1 MRMIKALGASTGSA
15 TSTTNGSNVDS
26 ATCVRAFNNTTT
38 NHLVTVETSAND
50 LKGSF
55 YLVGGAN
62 IYVEKDPTDEIFAAN
77 AGVLLTKV
85 ALR

>member
-1 MRMIKALGASTGSA
+1 MRMIKALGASIPAAIQTGA
-15 TSTTNGSNVDS
+15 GEDVGS

-38 NHLVTVETSAND
+38 NHLVTVETGGSVI
-50 LKGSF
+50 KGSF
-55 YLVGGAN
+55 VLAGGAD
-62 IYVEKDPTDEIFAAN
+62 IYVEKDPTDWIFAAN

>member
-1 MRMIKALGASTGSA
+1 MRMIKALGASAAAG
-15 TSTTNGSNVDS
+15 TSMTNGSNVDKG
-26 ATCVRAFNNTTT
+26 TCVRAVNNTTT
-38 NHLVTVETSAND
+38 NHLVTVETAGNVII
-50 LKGSF
+50 GSF
-55 YLVGGAN
+55 QLAGGSD